1 LDMKITTMKRRG
13 SFPAESLRNPTLEAE
28 AKALDWL
35 ALHRHYFNPLTH
47 TNVQRLKLAIK
58 AAAELS
64 LVCSLA
70 HTSTRSD
77 VPRGD
82 YSELASYIWHEVFQ
96 HEGMQEYLLSN
107 PSGLP
112 SYSLYAY
119 LSQCGYED
127 VACREKLAALLEDGY
142 IRAVESVPSM
152 QLDLAHN
159 LTLMGLLPDDLSVV
173 DLYKASFLAKH
184 PSLYPLTT
192 ADAYTVTHT
201 IFFLTKFGR
210 AKGSCF
216 SAADEAYF
224 RVALPRLL
232 EFYLRRG
239 NWDLSAELLFTLRVL
254 ALDKLPVYQQGWIL
268 LLISQNEDGSF
279 SGPETEE
286 MEGFGETAGG
296 GGDGGDVDDTDEAW
310 VSFRD
315 NYHTTLAT
323 LLAVEAAL
331 AS

>member
-1 LDMKITTMKRRG
+1 MDMRITSMKRRG
-13 SFPAESLRNPTLEAE
+13 SFPDVSLRSAILEAE
-28 AKALDWL
+28 KKALDWV
-35 ALHRHYFNPLTH
+35 ALHRDYFNPLTH

-70 HTSTRSD
+70 CTSSRSD
-77 VPRGD
+77 VPRGA
-82 YSELASYIWHEVFQ
+82 YSELASYIWHEVFK
-96 HEGMQEYLLSN
+96 HEAMQEYLLSN
-107 PSGLP
+107 TSGLP
-112 SYSLYAY
+112 SYSLYVY

-127 VACREKLAALLEDGY
+127 AVYRRKLEALLEDGY

-159 LTLMGLLPDDLSVV
+159 LTLMGLLPDDISTA
-173 DLYKASFLAKH
+173 DLYKMSFLAKH

-192 ADAYTVTHT
+192 ADAYTITHT

-210 AKGSCF
+210 ARSSCF
-216 SAADEAYF
+216 SAGDEAYF

-239 NWDLSAELLFTLRVL
+239 NWDLSAELLLTLRGL
-254 ALDKLPVYQQGWIL
+254 GLDQLPVYQQGWML

-279 SGPETEE
+279 TGPDTEE
-286 MEGFGETAGG
+286 MEGFGEIDRGS
-296 GGDGGDVDDTDEAW
+296 DVDDVDEAW

-315 NYHTTLAT
+315 NYHTTLAV
-323 LLAVEAAL
+323 LLALEAAL